1 MLGFLHLSTRPERT
15 DPTAQSLSLLTP
27 MTPLHTR
34 CPELARTETRGFV
47 IAAGGP
53 VPAGTYGIIEWFCED
68 PGCDCRRAF
77 LQIISEREPA
87 KILASLNYGWE
98 TRAFYRRL
106 LPFDPQAP
114 KEITDGSLNPINP
127 QSPFAP
133 ALHRVF
139 QNVVATPDYQARLQR
154 HYQTFKATL
163 VPEPR

>member
-1 MLGFLHLSTRPERT
+1 
-15 DPTAQSLSLLTP
+15 

-114 KEITDGSLNPINP
+114 KEITDGSLDPINP
-127 QSPFAP
+127 QSPLAP
-133 ALHRVF
+133 RSSWSFKTSWPPPTTKPACSAITRPSKPPSSR
-139 QNVVATPDYQARLQR
+139 NRGSSAGTPSRKPVLRNSVCAPD
-154 HYQTFKATL
+154 
-163 VPEPR
+163 